1 MNRIAFLQDNI
12 QVPKMEYSVN
22 NLENGE
28 QECEAMIIFDNNYYY
43 IHGCI
48 PETEF
53 KEILEYSIFLLKKW
67 SHLSFIYVY
76 IYKTNKGEMDL

>member
-1 MNRIAFLQDNI
+1 MNKKI
-12 QVPKMEYSVN
+12 EYSVN

-53 KEILEYSIFLLKKW
+53 KEILEYLYF
-67 SHLSFIYVY
+67 Y
-76 IYKTNKGEMDL
+76 

>member
-1 MNRIAFLQDNI
+1 MNKKI
-12 QVPKMEYSVN
+12 EYSVN

-53 KEILEYSIFLLKKW
+53 
-67 SHLSFIYVY
+67 
-76 IYKTNKGEMDL
+76 